1 MGGVAANEGGSWMLF
16 ILKKENHKNKI
27 KSFKHCLE
35 SKLNLKINF
44 PNKTVFEFD
53 LKFFKV

>member
-1 MGGVAANEGGSWMLF
+1 MRGKAGCIF

-44 PNKTVFEFD
+44 LNKTVFESD
-53 LKFFKV
+53 SKFFEV